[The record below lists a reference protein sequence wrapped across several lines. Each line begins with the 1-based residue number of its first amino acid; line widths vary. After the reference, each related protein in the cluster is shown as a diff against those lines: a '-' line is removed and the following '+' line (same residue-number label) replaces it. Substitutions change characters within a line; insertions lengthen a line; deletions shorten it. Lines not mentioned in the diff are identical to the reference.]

1 MSFALIIR
9 PHDVLLFRDGKPF
22 SAGTDTRARSLFPP
36 TPFTVQGAIRAR
48 VLFSSG
54 VSPAAYSTSPSD
66 PAVQALRQKIGF
78 SSQSYGQLQL
88 SGPFLARQEKGGWVR
103 YFPAPADIVQSN
115 GRYHILR
122 PLKSLNAE
130 SNRPEKDLAWT
141 WIRTTER
148 VENVRGWIDE
158 AQLLNYI
165 DGQPPARLVQEEE
178 FVLHEPRFGIALQAG
193 TRTAREGFLYMA
205 DFLRLKEDVAFWVE
219 VDGIQPSDLGGD
231 RGFLQLGGEARTA
244 WYEQSESR
252 SLPSSPTPLPERFK
266 VVLLTPAWFSPGWYP
281 SDSSR
286 FFTGSVRL
294 VAAVIPRYQSLG
306 GAYVDDQH
314 RRSAFQKPMRRF
326 VPAGS
331 VFYFEHDGNVAY
343 NGKPLT
349 ETPSGEGDFGQIGF
363 GYVVIGKWDYV

>member
-36 TPFTVQGAIRAR
+36 TPFTMQGAIRAR

-54 VSPAAYSTSPSD
+54 VSPAAYATSPSD

-78 SSQSYGQLQL
+78 GSQSYGQLQL
-88 SGPFLARQEKGGWVR
+88 RGPFLARRENEDWVR
-103 YFPAPADIVQSN
+103 YFPAPADIVWSN
-115 GRYHILR
+115 DRYHILR
-122 PLKSLNAE
+122 PLKSLSAE
-130 SNRPEKDLAWT
+130 SNRPENLAWT
-141 WIRTTER
+141 WIRTTGR
-148 VENVRGWIDE
+148 VEDVRGWIDE
-158 AQLLNYI
+158 QQLLNYLK
-165 DGQPPARLVQEEE
+165 DQPPAQLVPEEE
-178 FVLHEPRFGIALQAG
+178 FVLHEPRFGIALQAR
-193 TRTAREGFLYMA
+193 TRTVREGFLYMA
-205 DFLRLKEDVAFWVE
+205 DFLRLKEDVAFWIE
-219 VDGIQPSDLGGD
+219 VDGIQPPDLGGD

-266 VVLLTPAWFSPGWYP
+266 VVLLTPAWFSRGWCP
-281 SDSSR
+281 SDWSR

-306 GAYVDDQH
+306 GAYIDDQH

-331 VFYFEHDGNVAY
+331 VFYFEHEGNVAY
-343 NGKPLT
+343 KGEPFT

-363 GYVVIGKWDYV
+363 GCVTIGTWDYS